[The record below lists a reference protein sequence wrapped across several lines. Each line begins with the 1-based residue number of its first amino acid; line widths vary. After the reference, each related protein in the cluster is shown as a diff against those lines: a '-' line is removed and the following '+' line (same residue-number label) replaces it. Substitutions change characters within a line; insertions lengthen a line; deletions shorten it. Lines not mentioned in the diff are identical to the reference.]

1 MLPHLVTLLYEFRDW
16 IRLPLWT
23 FDCTV
28 LPARLSDA
36 HLLTR
41 GGGGTDIEEVFYHIR
56 EQRFER
62 ALVISDGYIDTFV
75 TPPCPIHALLTPGS
89 DPEAYENID
98 FPYLILPPFPKA
110 T

>member
-1 MLPHLVTLLYEFRDW
+1 
-16 IRLPLWT
+16 
-23 FDCTV
+23 
-28 LPARLSDA
+28 
-36 HLLTR
+36 
-41 GGGGTDIEEVFYHIR
+41 VFYHIR

-75 TPPCPIHALLTPGS
+75 NPPCPIHALLTPGS

-110 T
+110 K